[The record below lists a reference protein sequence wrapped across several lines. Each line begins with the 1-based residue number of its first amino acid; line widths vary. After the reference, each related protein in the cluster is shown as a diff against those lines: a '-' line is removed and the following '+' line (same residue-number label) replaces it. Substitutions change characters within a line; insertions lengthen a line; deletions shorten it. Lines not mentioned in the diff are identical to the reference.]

1 VKGAKRDPWLD
12 AYLEKLGGGA
22 PTCPVCQ
29 EGAVA
34 WRHVGES
41 ATRMGYA
48 ILWCARCLRGGH
60 VSRVR
65 APEGEPLV
73 SIHDGEAALAGLPAI
88 QLAATARRDRT

>member
-1 VKGAKRDPWLD
+1 MKGAAVDPWLA
-12 AYLEKLGGGA
+12 AYVEKLGGGTPA
-22 PTCPVCQ
+22 CPVCR

-34 WRHVGES
+34 WRHVGDA

-48 ILWCARCLRGGH
+48 ILWCPRCLSGGH

-65 APEGEPLV
+65 VPEGEPLV

-88 QLAATARRDRT
+88 RFVATARRGRA